1 MVLKV
6 ALVHDWLVSQR
17 GGEAV
22 LETLVDLFPSAPIFT
37 LVADRTKI
45 SDKLSACDIRTSFLQ
60 DLSGAGPTGFRKF
73 LPLFPSAV
81 AGWDFTGFDLI
92 VSTSHCVA
100 KAAGASQNIPHIY
113 IHTPCVISGI
123 NGSIMR
129 RPRLSYVRPPHRCGS
144 PYSAGIVRQVSDRA

>member
-22 LETLVDLFPSAPIFT
+22 LETLVDLFPAAPIYT

-60 DLSGAGPTGFRKF
+60 DLSGAGPAGFRKF

-100 KAAGASQNIPHIY
+100 KAAGARRIFHTLAIS
-113 IHTPCVISGI
+113 IHPCVISGI
-123 NGSIMR
+123 SGSIMR
-129 RPRLSYVRPPHRCGS
+129 RPRLSYVRLATP
-144 PYSAGIVRQVSDRA
+144 VRIALTALG

>member
-22 LETLVDLFPSAPIFT
+22 LETLVDLFHQLRFLPWLQIELRFPK
-37 LVADRTKI
+37 VKRR
-45 SDKLSACDIRTSFLQ
+45 DIRTNFLQ
-60 DLSGAGPTGFRKF
+60 DLSGAGPEGFRKF

-100 KAAGASQNIPHIY
+100 KAAGASQNIPHISY
-113 IHTPCVISGI
+113 IHTP
-123 NGSIMR
+123 MR
-129 RPRLSYVRPPHRCGS
+129 YIWDRWGALCAVLGFLTCGHHTGADRLTALG
-144 PYSAGIVRQVSDRA
+144 